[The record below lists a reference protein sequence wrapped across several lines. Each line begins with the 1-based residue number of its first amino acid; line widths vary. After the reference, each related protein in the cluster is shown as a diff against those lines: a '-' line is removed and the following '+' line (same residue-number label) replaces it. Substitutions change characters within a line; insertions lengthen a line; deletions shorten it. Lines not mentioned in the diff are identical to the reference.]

1 MNRVKILD
9 SQAILAN
16 KICAIRETFE
26 ESGLLLTSP
35 PAHEIKALDINHWRK
50 QVHDDASQFRVMCD
64 KFKILPAVDK
74 LVPFSNWIT
83 PVHEKKRYNTVF
95 FLTILDQFK
104 TQVEHDNHLK
114 LVAAD
119 GKETVLFDWYEP
131 EKGE

>member
-1 MNRVKILD
+1 
-9 SQAILAN
+9 
-16 KICAIRETFE
+16 
-26 ESGLLLTSP
+26 
-35 PAHEIKALDINHWRK
+35 
-50 QVHDDASQFRVMCD
+50 MCD